1 MSQTAITNI
10 LLEAGTNE
18 LEIVEFYL
26 DEAFTEEDRARV
38 EALAEM
44 EGHTRLG
51 NEKEVVKKDD
61 FLLAGE
67 QHGQKTFYRGYYGV
81 NVAKV
86 TEIIRM
92 PRVTELP
99 ELQSPSVKG
108 AFNLRDRIVP
118 LVDLGMWLGKVP
130 AHESQDTKA
139 IVTEFNNVNTAFM
152 VTGVNRIHRI
162 SWEEVEPPNQYVS
175 SVSSDTIVGV
185 VKFDDRIVF
194 LLDLEKIVTNLN
206 PRLALR
212 LGDLGENWDV
222 SLGYRALI
230 ADDSPLIRGMQRDL
244 LEKAGYKVK
253 VTTNGREA
261 WEYLVE
267 CKKHVE
273 EEGRPLSDF
282 VQVVVTDIEMPVMD
296 GLNLTSR
303 IKEDPL
309 LKRLPVLIFSS
320 LVTEKLRHRGESVG
334 ADGQISKPEVG
345 SLARRAA
352 DLIQSYAEK
361 YPDMK
366 KEEVESKNASSTK
379 ATS

>member
-26 DEAFTEEDRARV
+26 DEALEEDESAV
-38 EALAEM
+38 AGGEKHDA
-44 EGHTRLG
+44 
-51 NEKEVVKKDD
+51 NEQLISSNQAVSSGSS
-61 FLLAGE
+61 LLLP
-67 QHGQKTFYRGYYGV
+67 GQKQSAKNVYRGYYGV

-108 AFNLRDRIVP
+108 AFNLRSRIVP

-130 AHESQDTKA
+130 ATTAQDTKA

-185 VKFDDRIVF
+185 VKFEDRIVF
-194 LLDLEKIVTNLN
+194 LLDLEKIVTSLN
-206 PRLALR
+206 PNLALR
-212 LGDLGENWDV
+212 LGDLGADWDT
-222 SLGYRALI
+222 SLGYKALI

-244 LEKAGYKVK
+244 LEKAGFKVV
-253 VTTNGREA
+253 VTTNGKEA
-261 WEYLVE
+261 WEYLLE
-267 CKKHVE
+267 CKKRVE
-273 EEGRPLSDF
+273 EEKRSLSDF

-303 IKEDPL
+303 IKEDRL

-345 SLARRAA
+345 SLAKRAA
-352 DLIQSYAEK
+352 DLIQAYATKFPE
-361 YPDMK
+361 
-366 KEEVESKNASSTK
+366 ESKSI
-379 ATS
+379 TSNEN

>member
-18 LEIVEFYL
+18 LEIVEFYI
-26 DEAFTEEDRARV
+26 DEALTEEDLARV
-38 EALAEM
+38 EALAVM
-44 EGHTRLG
+44 EGHASAFA
-51 NEKEVVKKDD
+51 NEVPISPKENTGFLFQNEQNTKK
-61 FLLAGE
+61 
-67 QHGQKTFYRGYYGV
+67 TCYRGYYGV

-108 AFNLRDRIVP
+108 AFNLRNRIVP
-118 LVDLGMWLGKVP
+118 LVDLGMWLGKHP
-130 AHESQDTKA
+130 ADAYQDTKA

-162 SWEEVEPPNQYVS
+162 SWEEVEPPNEYVS

-185 VKFDDRIVF
+185 VKFENRIVF
-194 LLDLEKIVTNLN
+194 LLDLEKIVTSLN

-212 LGDLGENWDV
+212 LGDLGDDWD
-222 SLGYRALI
+222 SSMGFRALI

-244 LEKAGYKVK
+244 LEKAGYQVK
-253 VTTNGREA
+253 VTTNGKEA
-261 WEYLVE
+261 WEYLLE
-267 CKKHVE
+267 CKRKVE
-273 EEGRPLSDF
+273 EEHRPLSDF

-296 GLNLTSR
+296 GLNLTNR
-303 IKEDPL
+303 IKGDPL
-309 LKRLPVLIFSS
+309 LKKLPVLIFSS

-352 DLIQSYAEK
+352 DLIHAYAAK
-361 YPDMK
+361 YPDPPA
-366 KEEVESKNASSTK
+366 EVHES
-379 ATS
+379 